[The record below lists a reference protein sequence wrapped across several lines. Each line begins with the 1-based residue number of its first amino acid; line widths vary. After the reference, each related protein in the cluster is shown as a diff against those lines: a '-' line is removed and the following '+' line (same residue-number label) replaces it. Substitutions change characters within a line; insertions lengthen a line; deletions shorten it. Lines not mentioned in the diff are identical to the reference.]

1 MTTPPTDSLPDT
13 IIEDKGHRAV
23 ESLEVD
29 SEETPDVDPSDEQ
42 AADTATGPAPDDAP
56 DGAPD
61 GAPDAAAEQS
71 AEEIPCADAPLAT
84 RIEALLLATERP
96 VTEARL
102 AALLGIP
109 PRGASKAVR
118 AAIDELNATYEESAR
133 SFRAHKLAGGWQL
146 MTTPDFGPLLSR
158 MLTER
163 QQARLSQAALETL
176 AIVAYRQPMM
186 RAELEAIRGVA
197 CGEVLRG
204 LLERRLVKIVGRAE
218 ELGRPMLYG
227 TTREFL
233 HVFGLPGLDDLPKVV
248 GLEPGRPKPETG
260 KPKATSK
267 DAPTHQDQDRDQD
280 QDQDRA
286 GNEAAREP
294 DAAAAEEEVPGAAR
308 PDADPSIEDTEP
320 PIESGESTEAKA
332 ASDDET
338 RAS

>member
-176 AIVAYRQPMM
+176 AIVAY
-186 RAELEAIRGVA
+186 L
-197 CGEVLRG
+197 
-204 LLERRLVKIVGRAE
+204 GRAE

-280 QDQDRA
+280 QDQDQDQDRA